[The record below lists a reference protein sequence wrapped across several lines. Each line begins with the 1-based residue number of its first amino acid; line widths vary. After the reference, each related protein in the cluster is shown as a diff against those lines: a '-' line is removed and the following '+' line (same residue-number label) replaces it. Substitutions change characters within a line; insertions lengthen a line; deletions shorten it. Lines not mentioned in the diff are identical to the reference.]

1 MLAMGKNRPQ
11 SRILSVIWSLTL
23 ALFAVSLSIAAPIL
37 WRGFYALHVDALLLP
52 AHTGFPRETILE
64 AYNEMMDFCIKGAP
78 FGTGALKWS
87 EDGMRHFEDVRVLF
101 LLDLRVLL
109 ATAVLIVVLFAVSR
123 RIAPYRFLRRGPSF
137 FAGAGLLVSSAVLT
151 FLAALDF
158 DRAFVVFHRIFFPG
172 KTNWIFDYRTD
183 EIILILPQV
192 FFRNCAI
199 FAVSLL
205 ALFCAG
211 YLIAGRRR

>member
-1 MLAMGKNRPQ
+1 MNENRSQ
-11 SRILSVIWSLTL
+11 SRLISVIWSLTL
-23 ALFAVSLSIAAPIL
+23 ALFAVSASIAAPIL
-37 WRGFYALHVDALLLP
+37 WRGFYALHIDALQLS
-52 AHTGFPRETILE
+52 AHTGFSRDKILG
-64 AYNEMMDFCIKGAP
+64 AYNEMMDFCVKGAP

-87 EDGMRHFEDVRVLF
+87 EDGMRHFEDVRMLF
-101 LLDLRVLL
+101 LLDLRVLYV
-109 ATAVLIVVLFAVSR
+109 TTVLLIVLFAVLR
-123 RIAPYRFLRRGPSF
+123 KIAPYRFLGRGPSF
-137 FAGAGLLVSSAVLT
+137 FAGAGLLVSSVILT

-205 ALFCAG
+205 TLFCAG
-211 YLIAGRRR
+211 YLIAGRRRN